1 MKQIT
6 LSEGEKTQI
15 SHQLD
20 KWFAAENKDNEEV
33 EQAIQ
38 RLGKLD
44 RKEKMLQE
52 LVLEGEISKEDFKE
66 HRMRIE
72 AERAEL
78 EDLVDVTTTRRGLI
92 RADFDTALEIAGKLD
107 LLYENGDN
115 NNRRLLCEALFR
127 QVWVRNGTIVK
138 IEANSPFRLILSEAK
153 GSEPLL
159 SGQPS
164 SSGAFV

>member
-1 MKQIT
+1 MKQIP

-52 LVLEGEISKEDFKE
+52 LVLEGEISKEDFK
-66 HRMRIE
+66 
-72 AERAEL
+72 
-78 EDLVDVTTTRRGLI
+78 V
-92 RADFDTALEIAGKLD
+92 
-107 LLYENGDN
+107 GDS
-115 NNRRLLCEALFR
+115 R
-127 QVWVRNGTIVK
+127 Q
-138 IEANSPFRLILSEAK
+138 A
-153 GSEPLL
+153 
-159 SGQPS
+159 
-164 SSGAFV
+164 